1 MYKICVFAGTT
12 EGRELIEFL
21 STQDVSVTACVAT
34 EYGEALL
41 PSAENLTVSA
51 KRLPVNE
58 IIKML
63 QENGF
68 NLVIDATH
76 PYATSITGS
85 ISGACAQTGTEY
97 LRLLRGASSIP
108 EDAVYV
114 ENVAAAVSF
123 LSQTQGN
130 VLLTTGSKELAAF
143 SGMAGFAERVY
154 ARVLPMESS
163 LESCRSAGLKPAHII
178 AMQGPFS
185 QEMNAATLRFADA
198 KWLVTKDGGDVGGFE
213 AKAAAARKAGARMVV
228 IGRPPQRDGVDYSQV
243 VEILCKRFGCIWT
256 PHVSIVSLG
265 PGSRGAMTADA
276 ETAIRNADCLIGA
289 GRMLDAAAAPGQA
302 MYSAI
307 APTAIA
313 DYILSHREY
322 RRFAVVMSG
331 DAGFFSGAKKLLPLL
346 KGCQTEVI
354 PGLSSLVTLCA
365 RLQTSYEDVYAVSL
379 HGRDHN
385 IVPDVRSHRRVFTL
399 VGGENGIGQMCSAL
413 VQAGLGHVTVHVG
426 QRLSY
431 PDEKILSGT
440 AASLAEGT
448 YESLSVALIEN
459 DAPDAVVTH
468 GVPDAVFL
476 REENVPMTK
485 SEVRAVCLSKL
496 RLTENAV
503 CWDVGAGTGSVAIE
517 MALQAKGGW
526 VYAIERKDA
535 ARKLLEEN
543 RKALSAENLTVVPG
557 LAPEACQAL
566 PAPTHVFIGGSG
578 GNLRQILT
586 LILEKNPHARIVATA
601 ISLESIGELTDCM
614 KAFSFAETEVVSMS
628 VARARKA
635 GAYHLMTGQNP
646 IYLFTMHSGGD
657 RP

>member
-12 EGRELIEFL
+12 EGRGLIEFL
-21 STQDVSVTACVAT
+21 STQNISVTACVAT
-34 EYGEALL
+34 EYGETLL
-41 PSAENLTVSA
+41 PSAENLTISA
-51 KRLPVNE
+51 KRLPIHE
-58 IIKML
+58 IITML
-63 QENGF
+63 QENRF
-68 NLVIDATH
+68 DLVIDATH

-97 LRLLRGASSIP
+97 LRLLRGASPIS

-114 ENVAAAVSF
+114 SDVPSAVNY
-123 LSQTQGN
+123 LNTTDGN
-130 VLLTTGSKELAAF
+130 ILLTTGSKELAAF
-143 SGMAGFAERVY
+143 TALAGFGERVY

-163 LESCRSAGLKPAHII
+163 LESCRSAGLKPANII

-185 QEMNAATLRFADA
+185 QEMNAAILRFANA
-198 KWLVTKDGGDVGGFE
+198 KWLVTKDGGDAGGFE
-213 AKAAAARKAGARMVV
+213 AKAAAARKAGARLVV
-228 IGRPPQRDGVDYSQV
+228 IGRPPQLDGVDYAQV
-243 VEILCKRFGCIWT
+243 IEMLCKRFGCVWT
-256 PHVSIVSLG
+256 PCVSIVSLG
-265 PGSRGAMTADA
+265 PGSRSTMTMDA
-276 ETAIRNADCLIGA
+276 EAAIRSADCLIGA
-289 GRMLDAAAAPGQA
+289 QRMLDSAAAPGQA
-302 MYSAI
+302 VYSAI

-385 IVPDVRSHRRVFTL
+385 IVPDVRAHRRVFAL
-399 VGGENGIGQMCSAL
+399 VGGENGICQMCSAL

-431 PDEKILSGT
+431 PDERIVSGT
-440 AASLAEGT
+440 AAELAEGS
-448 YESLSVALIEN
+448 YDSLSAALIEN
-459 DAPDAVVTH
+459 GANDAVVTH
-468 GVPDAVFL
+468 GLPDTAFL
-476 REENVPMTK
+476 REEKVPMTK

-526 VYAIERKDA
+526 VYAIERKDTA
-535 ARKLLEEN
+535 LKLLEEN

-578 GNLRQILT
+578 GNMRQILN

-601 ISLESIGELTDCM
+601 ISLESIAELTDCM
-614 KAFSFAETEVVSMS
+614 KVLPFTETEVVSMS
-628 VARARKA
+628 VARDRKA

-657 RP
+657 RA